1 LSSRWLW
8 LSYSAERGATFDAGD
23 IMSSKLAD
31 AYLRNIL
38 RTYRTYKEM
47 AEKAIEQVPSDE
59 DLNRELDENSNSIA
73 IIVKHMS
80 GNLRSRF
87 RDFLTSDGEKPDR
100 NRDTEFESER
110 PATREQLLRWWNDAW
125 QIAMGSI
132 ETLSADDLE
141 RTVRIRGEELLV
153 VEALN
158 RSVTHA
164 AYHVGQIVY
173 LARHFASSEWKTLS
187 IPRRQT
193 TV

>member
-1 LSSRWLW
+1 MSNNL
-8 LSYSAERGATFDAGD
+8 AE
-23 IMSSKLAD
+23 

-47 AEKAIEQVPSDE
+47 AEKAIEQVPTDE
-59 DLNRELDENSNSIA
+59 DLNRELDESSNSIA
-73 IIVKHMS
+73 IIVKHVS

-100 NRDTEFESER
+100 DRDSEFESDAR
-110 PATREQLLRWWNDAW
+110 VSREQLLRWWNDAW
-125 QIAMGSI
+125 KIAMNSI
-132 ETLSADDLE
+132 EALTAGDLE

-173 LARHFASSEWKTLS
+173 LARHFASPNWKSLS
-187 IPRRQT
+187 IPKGRSAEASKR
-193 TV
+193 

>member
-1 LSSRWLW
+1 M
-8 LSYSAERGATFDAGD
+8 T
-23 IMSSKLAD
+23 SKLAD
-31 AYLRNIL
+31 AYLRNL
-38 RTYRTYKEM
+38 VRTYRTYKEM
-47 AEKAIEQVPSDE
+47 AEKAIEQVRSEE

-100 NRDTEFESER
+100 NRDTEFESDK
-110 PATREQLLRWWNDAW
+110 PVTREQLMRWWNDAW
-125 QIAMGSI
+125 KIVMGSI
-132 ETLSADDLE
+132 EALSADDLE
-141 RTVRIRGEELLV
+141 RTVRIRDEEMLV

-173 LARHFASSEWKTLS
+173 LARHFASSDWKTLS
-187 IPRRQT
+187 IPKARPR
-193 TV
+193 

>member
-1 LSSRWLW
+1 
-8 LSYSAERGATFDAGD
+8 
-23 IMSSKLAD
+23 MSSKLAD
-31 AYLRNIL
+31 AYLRNVV

-47 AEKAIEQVPSDE
+47 VEKAIEQVRSEE

-100 NRDTEFESER
+100 NRDTEFESDK
-110 PATREQLLRWWNDAW
+110 PATREQLMRWWNEAW
-125 QIAMGSI
+125 KIAMGSI
-132 ETLSADDLE
+132 EALSADDLE

-164 AYHVGQIVY
+164 AYHVGQVVY
-173 LARHFASSEWKTLS
+173 LARYFAGSDWKTLS
-187 IPRRQT
+187 IPKARPT
-193 TV
+193 